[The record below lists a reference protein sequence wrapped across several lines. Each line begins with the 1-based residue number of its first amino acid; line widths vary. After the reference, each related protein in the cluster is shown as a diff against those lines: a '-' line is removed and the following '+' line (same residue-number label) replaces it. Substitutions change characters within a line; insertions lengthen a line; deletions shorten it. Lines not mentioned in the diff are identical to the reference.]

1 MLDRLTRPWVLGLSR
16 LEEVEDMRR
25 ACCRPQ
31 SEELVVCIGERPA
44 AADRHEAR
52 VADLREDHALT
63 PITRPV
69 DFSVSCQEPLD
80 GAAGTGRITWS
91 WSSPRWPCGYSCAGS
106 VTAMANLLSLDDIRA
121 AARTITGH
129 VERTPTVA
137 SPGMSA
143 LLGVP
148 VTLKLELLQR
158 SGSFKPRG
166 VAMKLLGL
174 TPVERDAGV
183 VAVSGGNH
191 GIAVAEV
198 ANGMGVR
205 ATVVMAKTAPPRSI
219 DRIRAAGAELRLTED
234 MAGAFTLL
242 EELVADGMTLVHPFD
257 DPTVLAGQGT
267 VGLELAEDAP
277 PLTDVLVSIG
287 GGALISGV
295 AVAIK
300 ALMPDVRIWGVETEG
315 ADAMARAL
323 AAGEPVDIAPS
334 SIASTL
340 SAPHV
345 SQLTLDHVR
354 ALVEE
359 VFVVPDAEAAGGMVA
374 FAEEA
379 KMWVEPATGCLV
391 PAAAQVIERGRTD
404 VSLGFVVCGGNV
416 TQRDVRG
423 WFDRLL

>member
-1 MLDRLTRPWVLGLSR
+1 
-16 LEEVEDMRR
+16 
-25 ACCRPQ
+25 
-31 SEELVVCIGERPA
+31 
-44 AADRHEAR
+44 
-52 VADLREDHALT
+52 
-63 PITRPV
+63 
-69 DFSVSCQEPLD
+69 
-80 GAAGTGRITWS
+80 
-91 WSSPRWPCGYSCAGS
+91 
-106 VTAMANLLSLDDIRA
+106 MAS
-121 AARTITGH
+121 
-129 VERTPTVA
+129 
-137 SPGMSA
+137 
-143 LLGVP
+143 
-148 VTLKLELLQR
+148 
-158 SGSFKPRG
+158 
-166 VAMKLLGL
+166 
-174 TPVERDAGV
+174 
-183 VAVSGGNH
+183 
-191 GIAVAEV
+191 
-198 ANGMGVR
+198 
-205 ATVVMAKTAPPRSI
+205 
-219 DRIRAAGAELRLTED
+219 
-234 MAGAFTLL
+234 AFTLL
-242 EELVADGMTLVHPFD
+242 DELVAEGMTLVHPFD
-257 DPTVLAGQGT
+257 DPTVVAGQGT

-277 PLTDVLVSIG
+277 PLTDVLVSVG

-359 VFVVPDAEAAGGMVA
+359 VFVVPDAEAALGMLA

-391 PAAAQVIERGRTD
+391 PAVAQVIERGTD
-404 VSLGFVVCGGNV
+404 VSLGLVVCGGNV

>member
-1 MLDRLTRPWVLGLSR
+1 MT
-16 LEEVEDMRR
+16 
-25 ACCRPQ
+25 
-31 SEELVVCIGERPA
+31 
-44 AADRHEAR
+44 
-52 VADLREDHALT
+52 
-63 PITRPV
+63 
-69 DFSVSCQEPLD
+69 
-80 GAAGTGRITWS
+80 
-91 WSSPRWPCGYSCAGS
+91 
-106 VTAMANLLSLDDIRA
+106 NLLSLDDVRA

-137 SPGMSA
+137 SPGMRA

-166 VAMKLLGL
+166 VAMKLLRM
-174 TPVERDAGV
+174 TAVERDAGV
-183 VAVSGGNH
+183 AAVSGGNH

-198 ANGMGVR
+198 AGGMGVR
-205 ATVVMAKTAPPRSI
+205 ATVAMAKTAPPRSI

-234 MAGAFTLL
+234 MAGAFALL

-257 DPTVLAGQGT
+257 DPAVLAGQGT

-277 PLTDVLVSIG
+277 ALTDVLVSIG

-359 VFVVPDAEAAGGMVA
+359 VFVVSDAEAARGMVA

-379 KMWVEPATGCLV
+379 KLWVEPATGCLV
-391 PAAAQVIERGRTD
+391 PAARQVIERRGTD

-416 TQRDVRG
+416 TQHDVRG

>member
-1 MLDRLTRPWVLGLSR
+1 
-16 LEEVEDMRR
+16 
-25 ACCRPQ
+25 
-31 SEELVVCIGERPA
+31 
-44 AADRHEAR
+44 
-52 VADLREDHALT
+52 
-63 PITRPV
+63 
-69 DFSVSCQEPLD
+69 
-80 GAAGTGRITWS
+80 
-91 WSSPRWPCGYSCAGS
+91 
-106 VTAMANLLSLDDIRA
+106 MANLLSLDDIRA

-166 VAMKLLGL
+166 VAMKLLTL
-174 TPVERDAGV
+174 SPVERDAGV

-198 ANGMGVR
+198 ANGMDVR

-219 DRIRAAGAELRLTED
+219 ERIRAAGAELRLTED
-234 MAGAFTLL
+234 MAAAFALL
-242 EELVADGMTLVHPFD
+242 DELVADGMTLVHPFD
-257 DPTVLAGQGT
+257 DPTVIAGQGT

-300 ALMPDVRIWGVETEG
+300 ALLPDVRIWGVETEG

-391 PAAAQVIERGRTD
+391 PAAPRVIERARND

>member
-1 MLDRLTRPWVLGLSR
+1 
-16 LEEVEDMRR
+16 
-25 ACCRPQ
+25 
-31 SEELVVCIGERPA
+31 
-44 AADRHEAR
+44 
-52 VADLREDHALT
+52 
-63 PITRPV
+63 
-69 DFSVSCQEPLD
+69 
-80 GAAGTGRITWS
+80 
-91 WSSPRWPCGYSCAGS
+91 
-106 VTAMANLLSLDDIRA
+106 
-121 AARTITGH
+121 
-129 VERTPTVA
+129 
-137 SPGMSA
+137 
-143 LLGVP
+143 
-148 VTLKLELLQR
+148 
-158 SGSFKPRG
+158 
-166 VAMKLLGL
+166 
-174 TPVERDAGV
+174 
-183 VAVSGGNH
+183 VSGGNH

-198 ANGMGVR
+198 ASGMDVR

-234 MAGAFTLL
+234 MGRRVSRCLTSWWRT
-242 EELVADGMTLVHPFD
+242 GMTLVHPFD

-300 ALMPDVRIWGVETEG
+300 ALLPDVRIWGVETEG

-359 VFVVPDAEAAGGMVA
+359 VFVVPDAEAAAGWWPSPRRPRCGSSRR
-374 FAEEA
+374 
-379 KMWVEPATGCLV
+379 
-391 PAAAQVIERGRTD
+391 PAASSRPRAGHRARPRRRLTGLRRVRRQRHPARCPRLVRPPALNREGTTSVVRRAVLRHRVHGLSA
-404 VSLGFVVCGGNV
+404 VSSGAARRADWPARLLEAVKQDAYQLSLRATRSSRALASELGQFRAAARPG
-416 TQRDVRG
+416 DRG
-423 WFDRLL
+423 WGRPGQRRLSHAGTTRVWIRIEIRR